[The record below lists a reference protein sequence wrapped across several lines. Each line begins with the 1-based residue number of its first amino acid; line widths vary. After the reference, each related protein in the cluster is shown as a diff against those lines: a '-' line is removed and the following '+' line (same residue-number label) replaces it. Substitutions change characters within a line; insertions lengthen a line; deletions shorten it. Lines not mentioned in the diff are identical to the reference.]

1 MKTRTLIIIAVIIV
15 AITLLGN
22 QASLYF
28 SLQDTAGVE
37 KGMTFAEYAALIPAE
52 DRLDFGN
59 YSFYPNDRGF
69 PVLIRC
75 EENKIV
81 EIQVMDLSKISAK
94 QESFEK
100 ITVGMTL
107 SQVSQKVGVP
117 GGIAKADDKTLAYNI
132 RNEMMYLIRFTSTD
146 GVFYVESIT
155 SESLEQDS

>member
-1 MKTRTLIIIAVIIV
+1 MKNRTLIVIAIIVV

-37 KGMTFAEYAALIPAE
+37 KGMTIAEYKALIPEE

-59 YSFYPNDRGF
+59 YSFYPNNRDF
-69 PVLIRC
+69 PVLIRS
-75 EENKIV
+75 EADKIV
-81 EIQVMDLSKISAK
+81 EIQVLDLSKISAK
-94 QESFEK
+94 KESFEK

-107 SQVSQKVGVP
+107 TQVSQRVGVP
-117 GGIAKADDKTLAYNI
+117 GGIAKADDKTLAYNL
-132 RNEMMYLIRFTSTD
+132 RNEIMYLIRFTQTD

-155 SESLEQDS
+155 SESLE